1 MTDRYNG
8 SKTLMVS
15 AARTAT
21 NNSGDISNWTG
32 RGAHITIDTTAAGT
46 SPSTVFTV
54 QGKDETSGG
63 YYTILASA
71 AITGTGTVVLRVY
84 PGLTAATNVTANDIL
99 PKTWRVLATHGNST
113 SHTYSVGASVIN

>member
-1 MTDRYNG
+1 MTERYNG
-8 SKTLMVS
+8 SKTLFAS

-21 NNSGDISNWTG
+21 ANGSDIRNWTG

-46 SPSTVFTV
+46 SPSTTFTV
-54 QGKDETSGG
+54 QGKDNTSGV

-71 AITGTGTVVLRVY
+71 AITGTGTVVLRIY
-84 PGLTAATNVTANDIL
+84 PGLTASANTVANDIL
-99 PKTWRVLATHGNST
+99 PDTWRVIATHGNST